1 MPHTPEDVLEL
12 CHKINPARYNKL
24 IQPQALNGR
33 NQEWIK
39 QWKDVKLQIDT
50 DCATA
55 ERLAKTKSNPEGINL
70 DAAYAYIEDKLPDI
84 GPEEVLG
91 GRRRRKTR
99 KMRKMRKT
107 RRVRRSKKMY
117 R

>member
-12 CHKINPARYNKL
+12 CGKINPARYNQL
-24 IQPQALNGR
+24 IKPKATNGR

-55 ERLAKTKSNPEGINL
+55 ERLAKTKSKPEGIDL
-70 DAAYAYIEDKLPDI
+70 DAAYTYIEDKLKDI
-84 GPEEVLG
+84 GPEEILG
-91 GRRRRKTR
+91 GRRRRV
-99 KMRKMRKT
+99 RKT
-107 RRVRRSKKMY
+107 RRVRRSKKTH
-117 R
+117 RKRR